1 MMKSLRSAALSSAAL
16 ALCTLTGALA
26 VVPAMAAPA
35 TAQPPEAPS
44 SYAIS
49 DFAGPWSSLGIEPL
63 TITAQNKETGAA
75 ARLGLKLS
83 PPLEK
88 VTGLAGRTIVL
99 KQENGTTLTSL
110 DDNPQTTFTLVSQNS
125 AVLKMKGK
133 KPGQVLNLPL
143 SRAD

>member
-1 MMKSLRSAALSSAAL
+1 MAA
-16 ALCTLTGALA
+16 
-26 VVPAMAAPA
+26 PAPA